1 MPGVEMTK
9 PLIIFGDG
17 EIGEVAQYYFTNDGD
32 RKVEAFV
39 ADGDYIKEETFGGL
53 PVIAFEDVV
62 GRFPPDQFEMF
73 IALSYSKLNQ
83 VRQMKYVEAKKL
95 GYGLATYISSR
106 SVCASNAMFGDN
118 CFVLENQTVQPFCR
132 IGNNVTLWSG
142 NHIGHHSTIGDH
154 TFISSHVVISGMC
167 RIGERCFF
175 GVNATFRD
183 GCSIGDDVFV
193 SMAASVTKDVADGE
207 MVLGQADDII
217 AADDR
222 RARAIRRSYFG
233 L

>member
-1 MPGVEMTK
+1 MTK
-9 PLIIFGDG
+9 PLIIFGNG
-17 EIGEVAQYYFTNDGD
+17 EIGEVAQYYFSRDGN
-32 RKVEAFV
+32 RSVKAFL
-39 ADGDYIKEETFGGL
+39 ADGDYIKEEKFCGL

-62 GRFPPDQFEMF
+62 SRYPPDCFDMF
-73 IALSYSKLNQ
+73 VALSYSKLNQ
-83 VRQMKYVEAKKL
+83 VRQLKYREAKKL
-95 GYGLATYISSR
+95 GYTLPSYISSR
-106 SVCASNAMFGDN
+106 SVCAENAVFGDN

-132 IGNNVTLWSG
+132 IGSNVTLWSG
-142 NHIGHHSTIGDH
+142 NHIGHHSVIGDH

-167 RIGERCFF
+167 KIGERCFF

-207 MVLGQADDII
+207 MVLGQTDDVLP
-217 AADDR
+217 ADDR

-233 L
+233 I